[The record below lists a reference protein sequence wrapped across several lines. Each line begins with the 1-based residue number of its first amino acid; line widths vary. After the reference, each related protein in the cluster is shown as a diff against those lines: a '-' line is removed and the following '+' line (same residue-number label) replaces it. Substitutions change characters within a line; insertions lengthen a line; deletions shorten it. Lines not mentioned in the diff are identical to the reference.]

1 MELDYNVFVN
11 KTKIMLK
18 TIKEEYEIIIQNY
31 SEDLLNNKFNKT
43 TLKAR
48 YVETIYSLI
57 TR

>member
-31 SEDLLNNKFNKT
+31 SEEK
-43 TLKAR
+43 
-48 YVETIYSLI
+48 II
-57 TR
+57 